1 MEDYISTIKVVR
13 NSLSNDQKWKTRYDR
28 YMTNLTDEKLE
39 RFTKAQKQFSVPVP
53 FHLYMRLST
62 AVNECS
68 SIRTYFEL
76 RFHGQS
82 VAEIL
87 VYNDLDKEVF
97 TAIKA
102 PSNIIKTLK
111 AAGMNIEAEKILQYH
126 CECYNESN
134 IDQWLSWHSEQAK
147 DFRKIYLDLENKIQS
162 DSAVKKA
169 LGQPEHD
176 MECELLKNYSQKS
189 SAGKEILNIQPV
201 MMGNTGARFQMP
213 TAIKASTAKN
223 GTANIE
229 YSNSKHS
236 GGGIDILARMG
247 SGKGTKLAVLELK
260 DSYSKSEPPEK
271 VMHQA
276 VAYATFI
283 RELLR
288 SDCGDKWWKFFGFG
302 GDIPQKLEI
311 KAIVVMPY
319 NANAET
325 DFGGAELPID
335 NDSIKLG
342 YIYRLDIQGNQ
353 KICI

>member
-39 RFTKAQKQFSVPVP
+39 RFAKAQKQFSVPAP

-111 AAGMNIEAEKILQYH
+111 ATGMNIEAEKILQYH

-147 DFRKIYLDLENKIQS
+147 DFR
-162 DSAVKKA
+162 
-169 LGQPEHD
+169 
-176 MECELLKNYSQKS
+176 
-189 SAGKEILNIQPV
+189 
-201 MMGNTGARFQMP
+201 
-213 TAIKASTAKN
+213 
-223 GTANIE
+223 
-229 YSNSKHS
+229 
-236 GGGIDILARMG
+236 
-247 SGKGTKLAVLELK
+247 
-260 DSYSKSEPPEK
+260 
-271 VMHQA
+271 
-276 VAYATFI
+276 
-283 RELLR
+283 
-288 SDCGDKWWKFFGFG
+288 
-302 GDIPQKLEI
+302 
-311 KAIVVMPY
+311 
-319 NANAET
+319 
-325 DFGGAELPID
+325 
-335 NDSIKLG
+335 
-342 YIYRLDIQGNQ
+342 
-353 KICI
+353 

>member
-39 RFTKAQKQFSVPVP
+39 RFAKAQKQFSVPGP

-111 AAGMNIEAEKILQYH
+111 ATGMNIEAEKILQYH

-213 TAIKASTAKN
+213 TAIKASTAK
-223 GTANIE
+223 TEQQISSIQIQSTQAAELISLPVWE
-229 YSNSKHS
+229 AEKAQSSPFSNSKTA
-236 GGGIDILARMG
+236 IQ
-247 SGKGTKLAVLELK
+247 
-260 DSYSKSEPPEK
+260 K
-271 VMHQA
+271 VNLPKRSC
-276 VAYATFI
+276 I
-283 RELLR
+283 RLWLMQPL
-288 SDCGDKWWKFFGFG
+288 SVSF
-302 GDIPQKLEI
+302 
-311 KAIVVMPY
+311 
-319 NANAET
+319 
-325 DFGGAELPID
+325 
-335 NDSIKLG
+335 
-342 YIYRLDIQGNQ
+342 
-353 KICI
+353 

>member
-39 RFTKAQKQFSVPVP
+39 RFAKAQKQFSVPAP

-111 AAGMNIEAEKILQYH
+111 ATGMNIEAEKILQYH

-213 TAIKASTAKN
+213 TAIKASTAK
-223 GTANIE
+223 TEQQISSIQIQSTQAAELISLPVWE
-229 YSNSKHS
+229 AEKAQSSPFSNSKTA
-236 GGGIDILARMG
+236 IQ
-247 SGKGTKLAVLELK
+247 
-260 DSYSKSEPPEK
+260 K
-271 VMHQA
+271 VNLPKRSC
-276 VAYATFI
+276 I
-283 RELLR
+283 RLWLMQPL
-288 SDCGDKWWKFFGFG
+288 SVSF
-302 GDIPQKLEI
+302 
-311 KAIVVMPY
+311 
-319 NANAET
+319 
-325 DFGGAELPID
+325 
-335 NDSIKLG
+335 
-342 YIYRLDIQGNQ
+342 
-353 KICI
+353 